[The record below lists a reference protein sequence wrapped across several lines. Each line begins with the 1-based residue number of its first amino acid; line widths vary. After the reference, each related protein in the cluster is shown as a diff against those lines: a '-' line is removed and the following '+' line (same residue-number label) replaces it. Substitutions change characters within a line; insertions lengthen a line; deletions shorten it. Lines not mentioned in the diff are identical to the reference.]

1 MTKFSPQDNMNISGN
16 VKEIDV
22 EELTECPECDSEH
35 IVRDY
40 KRGEVTCRNCGL
52 VVDDQVIDQGPEWL
66 SLIHI

>member
-22 EELTECPECDSEH
+22 EELTECPECESEH

-52 VVDDQVIDQGPEWL
+52 VVDDL